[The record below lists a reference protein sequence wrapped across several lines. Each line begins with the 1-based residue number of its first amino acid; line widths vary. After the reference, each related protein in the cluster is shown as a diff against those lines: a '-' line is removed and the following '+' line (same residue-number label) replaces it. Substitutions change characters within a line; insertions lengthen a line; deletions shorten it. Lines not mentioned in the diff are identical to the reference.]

1 MANCDADV
9 LMRGQVSMV
18 ASSGARHSDSG
29 FYQQLSRLGS
39 ENPKFSGLWQFLF
52 SFGRMPTSD
61 NYLGR
66 VIGDRSQEINGFQT
80 IL

>member
-1 MANCDADV
+1 
-9 LMRGQVSMV
+9 
-18 ASSGARHSDSG
+18 
-29 FYQQLSRLGS
+29 
-39 ENPKFSGLWQFLF
+39 
-52 SFGRMPTSD
+52 MPTSD